1 MPKEVIYSGDEVV
14 ALTQKYLSK
23 EDVAFV
29 HKALVYAV
37 ECHSGQY
44 RKSGEPYIIHPI
56 QVAGILA
63 KLKLDAVTVAC
74 GFLHDVVEDTDAT
87 LDDLERE
94 FGHDVRVIV
103 DGVTKLGKVEYKS
116 IEEQLAE
123 NHRKMLMAM
132 SEDIRVILVK
142 LSDRLHNMRTL
153 NQLRQDTQERISRE
167 TMEIYAPFAPSLGL
181 SSATW
186 EIADPSFRYLKP
198 KAFYKRTKLMKAKRT
213 ER

>member
-1 MPKEVIYSGDEVV
+1 MESRDAERSEFDGRWSCRFN
-14 ALTQKYLSK
+14 AKYLSK

-37 ECHSGQY
+37 DCHSGQY

-74 GFLHDVVEDTDAT
+74 GFLHDVVEDTEAT

-94 FGHDVRVIV
+94 FGPDVRVIV

-116 IEEQLAE
+116 
-123 NHRKMLMAM
+123 
-132 SEDIRVILVK
+132 
-142 LSDRLHNMRTL
+142 
-153 NQLRQDTQERISRE
+153 SRNN
-167 TMEIYAPFAPSLGL
+167 
-181 SSATW
+181 
-186 EIADPSFRYLKP
+186 
-198 KAFYKRTKLMKAKRT
+198 
-213 ER
+213 

>member
-74 GFLHDVVEDTDAT
+74 GFLHDVSSSWMLSLLPVVFYMT
-87 LDDLERE
+87 LLK
-94 FGHDVRVIV
+94 
-103 DGVTKLGKVEYKS
+103 TQKLV
-116 IEEQLAE
+116 
-123 NHRKMLMAM
+123 
-132 SEDIRVILVK
+132 
-142 LSDRLHNMRTL
+142 
-153 NQLRQDTQERISRE
+153 
-167 TMEIYAPFAPSLGL
+167 
-181 SSATW
+181 
-186 EIADPSFRYLKP
+186 
-198 KAFYKRTKLMKAKRT
+198 
-213 ER
+213 